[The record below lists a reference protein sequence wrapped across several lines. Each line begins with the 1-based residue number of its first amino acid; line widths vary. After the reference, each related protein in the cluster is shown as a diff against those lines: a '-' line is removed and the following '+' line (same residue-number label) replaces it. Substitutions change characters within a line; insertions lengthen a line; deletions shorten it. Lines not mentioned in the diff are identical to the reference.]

1 MRNLDVL
8 RDELAQL
15 LGWMRG
21 PAGSWGKLTH
31 PGYIDGHPVPASLDA
46 LASIWAE
53 RLKGYSWWRMRGY
66 WFAYRVDDGTIV
78 DQSPV
83 RIPDTGNELH
93 DRTTLTIAC
102 IKAEQEKVK

>member
-1 MRNLDVL
+1 
-8 RDELAQL
+8 
-15 LGWMRG
+15 
-21 PAGSWGKLTH
+21 
-31 PGYIDGHPVPASLDA
+31 
-46 LASIWAE
+46 
-53 RLKGYSWWRMRGY
+53 MRGY

>member
-1 MRNLDVL
+1 VRI
-8 RDELAQL
+8 RPLAKWYDFWV
-15 LGWMRG
+15 GFF
-21 PAGSWGKLTH
+21 
-31 PGYIDGHPVPASLDA
+31 
-46 LASIWAE
+46 
-53 RLKGYSWWRMRGY
+53 Y